1 MIGDGFFTV
10 SQRLFMVSEAITFV
24 TLVLHT
30 AWIRKDKKWCNKVE
44 DLLFLRFKINE
55 DILP

>member
-1 MIGDGFFTV
+1 
-10 SQRLFMVSEAITFV
+10 MVSEAITFV

-30 AWIRKDKKWCNKVE
+30 AWIRKDKKWGNKVE
-44 DLLFLRFKINE
+44 DLLFLRFKMNE

>member
-1 MIGDGFFTV
+1 
-10 SQRLFMVSEAITFV
+10 MVSEAITFV

-30 AWIRKDKKWCNKVE
+30 AWIRKDKWCNKVE